1 MPRILGRGDFNVSDF
16 LFYFIFLCQRGRD
29 LPAFGAEPEEFVGVD
44 DLIFRDDEI
53 NCAKVARQSMSHKN
67 SAHIYQQSQLFIRDL
82 NTTLD
87 QANQR
92 GDLQWD
98 EGPLGSPRV

>member
-1 MPRILGRGDFNVSDF
+1 MLAI
-16 LFYFIFLCQRGRD
+16 FYFILFSCVRGGGD

-87 QANQR
+87 QANQQ

-98 EGPLGSPRV
+98 QGPLGSPRV